1 MRYYWYLA
9 MFFRYPSLPVERWK
23 KVASQLWSAETRLC
37 PCLDAISQDLGEFPL
52 LHRKRTNEMKWIEK
66 TVDEEHKGSIDHFGA
81 WEKVCVCWCFK
92 VQGVEK
98 EPVVICLRVI
108 LRCNKTPVMENAGF
122 DSLMIKYGCFR
133 LVFIAFPGLLRILA
147 TPFQSYKHQKY
158 KFIDKPP
165 KCSLK
170 KTDVG

>member
-1 MRYYWYLA
+1 MS
-9 MFFRYPSLPVERWK
+9 FRYPSLPVP
-23 KVASQLWSAETRLC
+23 QLWTAETRLC
-37 PCLDAISQDLGEFPL
+37 PCLDAISQDLDEFPL

-81 WEKVCVCWCFK
+81 WEKVYVCWCFTVLK
-92 VQGVEK
+92 RTSCNII
-98 EPVVICLRVI
+98 ICVRVI

-133 LVFIAFPGLLRILA
+133 LVFIGFPGLLRILA

-158 KFIDKPP
+158 RSIDNPP
-165 KCSLK
+165 KCSL
-170 KTDVG
+170 